1 MKNRDVIGVPEGLM
15 MRPTLFAIFD
25 NVNDEL
31 TLVAPVY
38 PQADITRRGGMGAC
52 ADSGSTRRRRR
63 WSGRC
68 RISRRR

>member
-1 MKNRDVIGVPEGLM
+1 M

-38 PQADITRRGGMGAC
+38 PQADIAAEAAWETPDAARRGGGGAGP
-52 ADSGSTRRRRR
+52 AAAASGRRR
-63 WSGRC
+63 
-68 RISRRR
+68 